1 MRRLAAV
8 AAAVPLLVVL
18 LIGAL
23 AAPAEA
29 HVLPTTAVV
38 LDVRPDRIDAALRIP
53 LDDLQTASGIDLGE
67 QPAAGLP
74 ARAAALRDY
83 LRAHIQPTSA
93 DGAWTVTVDDL
104 AIEDTEQLGT
114 GPFTVLTALAHLT
127 APSAADERSFQL
139 HYDVVIHQVI
149 THTVLVSAR
158 QDWSGGQLGTTRSI
172 GTIQLDPVT
181 GEVPALDIDLG
192 TGSAWR
198 GFTAMVSLGIAH
210 IREGTDHQLFLL
222 TLLLPAPLLVARR
235 RWATA
240 APPRQ
245 AVRRI
250 AAITGS
256 FTVGHSVTLALGAMG
271 LPVPQHAVEA
281 LIAVSI
287 LVAAAH
293 AVRPIFPGREALIAA
308 GFGLVHGMAFSAT
321 LAELD
326 LSGGQLALS
335 LLGFNVGIELMQLA
349 VVALV
354 LPPLCVLA
362 RTSAYHPLRVVA
374 AGLTAIAAA
383 GWLAARVGVAN
394 PVAAVA
400 DGLVG
405 VSPWVIVALWTTGAL
420 ALVHGRSRRPSTKGC
435 RALDDRKAGRDL
447 RSTGL
452 PAAPAQ
458 QASRDDPEATRASAD
473 AATLS
478 SAHMG

>member
-1 MRRLAAV
+1 MHRV
-8 AAAVPLLVVL
+8 AAAATAVLLFVALLV
-18 LIGAL
+18 GAL
-23 AAPAEA
+23 GAPAWA
-29 HVLPTTAVV
+29 HVLPTTKVV

-53 LDDLQTASGIDLGE
+53 LDDLQTASGIDLGA
-67 QPAAGLP
+67 QPAAGL
-74 ARAAALRDY
+74 AAQESGLLDY
-83 LRAHIQPTSA
+83 LRAHVQARSA

-104 AIEDTEQLGT
+104 AVADTEQLGT
-114 GPFTVLTALAHLT
+114 GPFTVLTAEAHLT
-127 APSAADERSFQL
+127 PPSAADVRSFEL
-139 HYDVVIHQVI
+139 DYDVVIHQVI
-149 THTVLVSAR
+149 THTVIVSAR
-158 QDWSGGQLGTTRSI
+158 QDWSGGQLGATRSI

-181 GEVPALDIDLG
+181 GEVPPLDVDLG
-192 TGSAWR
+192 SGSAWR

-256 FTVGHSVTLALGAMG
+256 FTIGHSVTLALGAMG

-293 AVRPIFPGREALIAA
+293 AIRPIFPGREALIAA

-362 RTSAYHPLRVVA
+362 RTRAYRSLRVIA
-374 AGLTAIAAA
+374 AGLTGVAAA
-383 GWLAARVGVAN
+383 GWLAARIGFPN
-394 PVAAVA
+394 PVASAA
-400 DGLVG
+400 DGLAG
-405 VSPWVIVALWTTGAL
+405 MSPWAIVALWSTGAPTL
-420 ALVHGRSRRPSTKGC
+420 LHMRTRRPP
-435 RALDDRKAGRDL
+435 RALSASGSDRSALTAAESGAAPRML
-447 RSTGL
+447 SSPSTG
-452 PAAPAQ
+452 
-458 QASRDDPEATRASAD
+458 
-473 AATLS
+473 
-478 SAHMG
+478 

>member
-1 MRRLAAV
+1 MRRVAGAATAVVLFV
-8 AAAVPLLVVL
+8 ALLV
-18 LIGAL
+18 GAL
-23 AAPAEA
+23 AAPAWA
-29 HVLPTTAVV
+29 HVLPTTTVV
-38 LDVRPDRIDAALRIP
+38 LDVRPDGIDAALRIP
-53 LDDLQTASGIDLGE
+53 LDDLQTASGLDLGE
-67 QPAAGLP
+67 QPAAALP
-74 ARAAALRDY
+74 AQAAALRDY

-114 GPFTVLTALAHLT
+114 GPFTVLTAQAHLT
-127 APSAADERSFQL
+127 PPVSADERSFQL

-149 THTVLVSAR
+149 THTVIVSAR
-158 QDWSGGQLGTTRSI
+158 RDWSGGQLGATRSI

-181 GEVPALDIDLG
+181 GDVPALDVDLG
-192 TGSAWR
+192 SGSAWR
-198 GFTAMVSLGIAH
+198 GFTAMVGLGIAH

-222 TLLLPAPLLVARR
+222 TLLLPAPLLVVRR

-250 AAITGS
+250 ATITGS

-271 LPVPQHAVEA
+271 LPVPQHMVEA

-293 AVRPIFPGREALIAA
+293 AVRPVFPGREALIAA

-335 LLGFNVGIELMQLA
+335 LLGFNLGIEVMQLA

-362 RTSAYHPLRVVA
+362 RTRGYHLLRVAA
-374 AGLTAIAAA
+374 AGLTAVAAA
-383 GWLAARVGVAN
+383 GWLAARIGFPN

-400 DGLVG
+400 DELAGA
-405 VSPWVIVALWTTGAL
+405 SPWVIVALWTTGAL
-420 ALVHGRSRRPSTKGC
+420 AIVHMRARGPLPRLCSTEG
-435 RALDDRKAGRDL
+435 D
-447 RSTGL
+447 RSTVS
-452 PAAPAQ
+452 AA
-458 QASRDDPEATRASAD
+458 QAT
-473 AATLS
+473 AATAPDPVS
-478 SAHMG
+478 TG

>member
-1 MRRLAAV
+1 MRRVAAV
-8 AAAVPLLVVL
+8 ASAVPLFFALLV
-18 LIGAL
+18 GAL
-23 AAPAEA
+23 AAPSWA
-29 HVLPTTAVV
+29 HVLPTTTVV
-38 LDVRPDRIDAALRIP
+38 LDVRADRIDAALRIP
-53 LDDLQTASGIDLGE
+53 LDDLQTASGIDLGG

-74 ARAAALRDY
+74 AQAASLRDY

-104 AIEDTEQLGT
+104 AIDGAEQLGT
-114 GPFTVLTALAHLT
+114 GAFTVLTAQAHLT
-127 APSAADERSFQL
+127 PPAAADERSFTL
-139 HYDVVIHQVI
+139 NYDVVLHQVI
-149 THTVLVSAR
+149 THTVIVSAR
-158 QDWSGGQLGTTRSI
+158 QDWSGGHLGATRSI

-181 GEVPALDIDLG
+181 GLVPALDVDLG
-192 TGSAWR
+192 GGSAWR

-222 TLLLPAPLLVARR
+222 TLLLPAPLLVTRR

-240 APPRQ
+240 ASPRQ

-250 AAITGS
+250 ATITAS

-321 LAELD
+321 LSELD

-349 VVALV
+349 IVALV

-362 RTSAYHPLRVVA
+362 RTSAYQPLRLVA
-374 AGLTAIAAA
+374 AGLTGVAAA
-383 GWLAARVGVAN
+383 GWLAARIGVAN
-394 PVAAVA
+394 PVANLA

-405 VSPWVIVALWTTGAL
+405 VSPWVVVALWTTGAL
-420 ALVHGRSRRPSTKGC
+420 ALIPVRTRRPMP
-435 RALDDRKAGRDL
+435 
-447 RSTGL
+447 GL
-452 PAAPAQ
+452 PATETNH
-458 QASRDDPEATRASAD
+458 STATASAST
-473 AATLS
+473 AAV
-478 SAHMG
+478 SAPS